1 MRVISSL
8 GKVNTTDKDTVDA
21 QQMLEMIGSITQSI
35 NTLNRGIMLVMDIQD
50 KQTRILESL
59 TKSVTSLAD
68 ALNKQQS
75 KDDNSEET
83 KI

>member
-1 MRVISSL
+1 MKVISSL

-35 NTLNRGIMLVMDIQD
+35 NTLNRGIMLIMDIQD

-68 ALNKQQS
+68 ALNKQHS
-75 KDDNSEET
+75 KDDDSEET